1 MATTYKL
8 YKDDEDGPRAVVQ
21 RTLDDGTITSIPFAS
36 GNTDYEEYL
45 EWLAAGNTVEA
56 ADS

>member
-8 YKDDEDGPRAVVQ
+8 YKDDEDGPIPAVR

-45 EWLAAGNTVEA
+45 EWVAAGNT
-56 ADS
+56 ADPAD